1 MVKIIQN
8 AFEYNDVIYNSTHV
22 HDYVQTVDGKYFTDG
37 GLEYIRRNFGS
48 DNEECFDLALSE
60 AHTLEEICNRMV
72 WGTYGIN
79 GDQPLKWIRIRDMT
93 TSHQMAVLE
102 NCKNIGA
109 LTKYVLQ
116 YWINQNERFKRMG
129 IEYR

>member
-8 AFEYNDVIYNSTHV
+8 AFEYDGVIYNSTHV
-22 HDYVQTVDGKYFTDG
+22 HDYVSTQDGKYFTDG
-37 GLEYIRRNFGS
+37 GLEYIRRNFVN
-48 DNEECFDLALSE
+48 NEDIFDLSLSE
-60 AHTLEEICNRMV
+60 VNTLEEICNRMI

-79 GDQPLKWIRIRDMT
+79 QDQPLTWIRIRDMT

-102 NCKNIGA
+102 NCKGIGA

-116 YWINQNERFKRMG
+116 YWVNMYTQATRMG
-129 IEYR
+129 IEFK